1 MSDDERAIRDVIASW
16 LRASAEG
23 DSAKVLDLMADD
35 VVFLTPGEP
44 PFGKE
49 KFAVAEEGL
58 RDFRMEARSEVR
70 EIRVAGDWAYSW
82 TDLAITITPAQGGEV
97 VRRKGNTLS
106 IFERQ
111 ADGRWVLSR
120 DANLLA
126 VEKTDAG

>member
-1 MSDDERAIRDVIASW
+1 MSDDERAIRDVIATW
-16 LRASAEG
+16 LRASVEG

-35 VVFLTPGEP
+35 AVFLTPGEP

-49 KFAVAEEGL
+49 KFAVAQEGL

-70 EIRVAGDWAYSW
+70 EIRIAGDWAYSW

-97 VRRKGNTLS
+97 VRRQGNTLS
-106 IFERQ
+106 IFERRG
-111 ADGRWVLSR
+111 DGRWVLSR